1 MNRHIT
7 VGTRARVLSAGLD
20 GSVERPSVRRP
31 GFTITELL
39 VVIAIIAV
47 LAGLAIP
54 AVMMAVTTAYEF
66 RISTRISQLDTAV
79 ESFRNEKS
87 VYPPDQYYDPDG
99 SAIRWLDPSASDAA
113 LLPLLVQRYGPL
125 LQQMAP
131 NHREF
136 QPAAGAFPG
145 TDFPIIAWYR
155 QRGQFLNPTNALNF
169 WLGGGLSN
177 SSMYPLSE
185 FCRRA
190 NELPVTNAAANT
202 LYLNRTAM
210 LKPLIYFEFTTDAV
224 DPLGYWVGGANGP
237 SWTAG
242 AHAGQQFY
250 FAGDVP
256 LFLRS
261 AAQESSDR
269 PLLYFVDTLAQVVP
283 NTPSANTLF
292 APYILNNSVGMKFVN
307 VGPNETAPMT
317 PIGYGAPPAV
327 TMFAAGKFQIIA
339 PGRDQLY
346 GAGGVAKLLRDNICN
361 FANSKRLDSMDEA
374 ENLGL

>member
-7 VGTRARVLSAGLD
+7 VGTQSRVLAADLSRLL
-20 GSVERPSVRRP
+20 RRGGTRRS

-39 VVIAIIAV
+39 VVIAIISV
-47 LAGLAIP
+47 LAGIAIP
-54 AVMMAVTTAYEF
+54 AVMMAVSSAYEF
-66 RISTRISQLDTAV
+66 RISARISQLDTAI

-99 SAIRWLDPSASDAA
+99 SAIQWLDPEASDAT

-125 LQQMAP
+125 LQQIAP

-145 TDFPIIAWYR
+145 TNFPIVAWYR

-177 SSMYPLSE
+177 SSIYPLSE
-185 FCRRA
+185 FCRRSD
-190 NELPVTNAAANT
+190 ELPVTNASANT
-202 LYLNRTAM
+202 IYQNRTAM
-210 LKPLIYFEFTTDAV
+210 LKPLIYFEFTTESI
-224 DPLGYWVGGANGP
+224 DPLGYWVGSGGNR
-237 SWTAG
+237 WTDG
-242 AHAGQQFY
+242 THAGQQFY

-261 AAQESSDR
+261 AAQESSTR

-339 PGRDQLY
+339 PGRDQSY
-346 GAGGVAKLLRDNICN
+346 GAGGVVKLLRDNICN
-361 FANSKRLDSMDEA
+361 FANSKRLDSMEEA